1 MKIVIVGGGKVG
13 TVLAGLLSQEDHD
26 IVIID
31 TNQRVLEQ
39 LSNLYD
45 VMAVTGN
52 GATMRIQED
61 AGVKGADL
69 LVAVTS
75 DDLTNMLCCLVAKKI
90 GARQTMARIRNPEYA
105 DQLHLMQEELGLS
118 MVVNPEQVAASEIGR
133 MLTFPSA
140 LQLDSF
146 SRGRVELIE
155 IRLLEDSPLAGR
167 DLAWFSAKYPFKVLV
182 GAVERQGEVVIP
194 RGDFVMQAGDRL
206 HLTGQHASIVSLCRK
221 LKILKERVRDVAIV
235 GGSRLGYY
243 LARNLLDNG
252 ISVKLI
258 EQREERCVELS
269 HDSPWRRRP
278 TRAAAGGAGGAERR
292 SDRPHRHGRGK
303 YCPLLVCS
311 ELGRQ

>member
-13 TVLAGLLSQEDHD
+13 AVLAGLLSQEDHD

-105 DQLHLMQEELGLS
+105 DQLHLMQEEHGS
-118 MVVNPEQVAASEIGR
+118 Q
-133 MLTFPSA
+133 
-140 LQLDSF
+140 
-146 SRGRVELIE
+146 
-155 IRLLEDSPLAGR
+155 
-167 DLAWFSAKYPFKVLV
+167 
-182 GAVERQGEVVIP
+182 P
-194 RGDFVMQAGDRL
+194 RA
-206 HLTGQHASIVSLCRK
+206 
-221 LKILKERVRDVAIV
+221 
-235 GGSRLGYY
+235 GSRFGNRPDAHLPFRPPAGFFFSG
-243 LARNLLDNG
+243 AR
-252 ISVKLI
+252 
-258 EQREERCVELS
+258 
-269 HDSPWRRRP
+269 
-278 TRAAAGGAGGAERR
+278 GA
-292 SDRPHRHGRGK
+292 D
-303 YCPLLVCS
+303 
-311 ELGRQ
+311 